1 MTLQTLID
9 NKLREFDKKWTRK
22 SKGLEDKGKYRDD
35 WFVKEATIS
44 RDVKSFLSQS
54 ITQSYEEGR
63 EESMNNPKTVEWT
76 DNSKKIILDLCG
88 GKGDCDF
95 EQLKGFVTTQIQKSR
110 QQALEDVN
118 KLLEPEW
125 DDKEMEGKKFNYRR
139 RIGYRDMLRDELR
152 EKVKMLKE
160 K

>member
-1 MTLQTLID
+1 MKIEQSKMKAME
-9 NKLREFDKKWTRK
+9 KLF
-22 SKGLEDKGKYRDD
+22 RD
-35 WFVKEATIS
+35 E
-44 RDVKSFLSQS
+44 
-54 ITQSYEEGR
+54 
-63 EESMNNPKTVEWT
+63 
-76 DNSKKIILDLCG
+76 
-88 GKGDCDF
+88 
-95 EQLKGFVTTQIQKSR
+95 IQKSR